1 MVESFFDESREQSQI
16 KARIVEKYFTAWA
29 RVIMPTVKKKDKRL
43 AYIDLFAGPGR
54 YNDGT
59 LSTPLLVIQ
68 KAIEDPDMRQML
80 VTVFNDKDPANASA
94 LRKAILE
101 LPGIELLTYRP
112 QIENEEV
119 GEKIVKMFEGKHLV
133 PTFFFV
139 DPWGYK
145 GLSLGLINSVLK
157 DWGCDCIFFF
167 NYNRI
172 NMGLN
177 NESVREH
184 MNVLFGEQRA
194 DGLRTKLEGL
204 SPSDREAL
212 IVEELSQALK
222 EMGGKHVLPFT
233 FKNADGTRTT
243 HHLIFVSKHHR
254 CYGIMKD
261 IMAKESSE
269 QMQGVPSFEYS
280 PASRDFPLLFDLTTP
295 LSDLEG
301 MLLSEFSGQ
310 TLTMQDIYTLHNVGR
325 PYVEANYKSVLRNL
339 EAAKRLTVDPPAE
352 SRPKRKGEVTFAG
365 HVKVTFPKRAQS

>member
-1 MVESFFDESREQSQI
+1 MVESFFNESREQSQI

-29 RVIMPTVKKKDKRL
+29 RVIMPTVKKKDMRL

-222 EMGGKHVLPFT
+222 EMGGKYVLPFT

-254 CYGIMKD
+254 GYGIMKD